1 MKQDSNQINGE
12 YRIDNII
19 EFIEKNTI
27 PEQEPIKRR
36 RMVQLSE
43 KLNNSSGITKEEM
56 LELWGITND
65 LFKSAIFIFE
75 TKTNVKIRTKD
86 ILRKL

>member
-1 MKQDSNQINGE
+1 
-12 YRIDNII
+12 
-19 EFIEKNTI
+19 
-27 PEQEPIKRR
+27 
-36 RMVQLSE
+36 MVQLSE

-75 TKTNVKIRTKD
+75 TKTNIKIRTKD